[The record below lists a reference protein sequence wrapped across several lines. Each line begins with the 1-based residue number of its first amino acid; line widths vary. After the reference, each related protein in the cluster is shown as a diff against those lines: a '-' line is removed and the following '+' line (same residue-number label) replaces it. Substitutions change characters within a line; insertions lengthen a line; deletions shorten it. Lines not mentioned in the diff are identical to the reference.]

1 MDGLVS
7 IKSLL
12 LEDIFKYKG
21 LVKLVISFYNV
32 SKDVFNV
39 GVVVYFINVIMEFK
53 FDEYYIKF
61 EVNIV
66 IDVIVFFGDFIRV
79 GNGLIEVCN
88 EFFVNGCSGILNFF
102 VVLMDGVFI
111 DDIFIFF
118 VFFRVMDVYVL
129 VVGIGDFYVKF

>member
-1 MDGLVS
+1 M
-7 IKSLL
+7 
-12 LEDIFKYKG
+12 
-21 LVKLVISFYNV
+21 ISFYNV